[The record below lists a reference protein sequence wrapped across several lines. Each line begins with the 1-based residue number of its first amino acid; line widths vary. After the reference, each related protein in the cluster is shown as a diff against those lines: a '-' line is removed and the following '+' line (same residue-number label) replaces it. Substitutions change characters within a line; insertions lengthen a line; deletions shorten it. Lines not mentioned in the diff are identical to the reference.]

1 MRKYYVLVDTL
12 GMVYSGDNPFKAG
25 NIFNEYCWRAEQSTG
40 NSAGENVV
48 MLVGGKVLRTHVG
61 YNNSNE

>member
-1 MRKYYVLVDTL
+1 MRKYYVLVDTV
-12 GMVYSGDNPFKAG
+12 GMVYSGNNPFNAH
-25 NIFNEYCWRAEQSTG
+25 NIFKEYCWRAEQPTG